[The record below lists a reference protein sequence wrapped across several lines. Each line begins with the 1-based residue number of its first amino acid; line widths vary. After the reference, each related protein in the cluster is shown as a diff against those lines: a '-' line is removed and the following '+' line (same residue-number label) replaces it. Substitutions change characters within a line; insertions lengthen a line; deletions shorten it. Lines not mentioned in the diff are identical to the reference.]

1 MTFSYFKHNFKVFN
15 VKEHLAVPF
24 VKSARGGFCVG
35 HLLYFCLHSV
45 TCMSIPSH
53 TSLILLTAW
62 NLPCHLHFCFVCLY
76 GWSNSHLALIYLT
89 IRTVSKGSYYVTL
102 RGWKKGDL
110 GDLNYWGDLNWRGTL
125 DPFTKTYIVIENFEV
140 QNDIVPEIM
149 RDVLGLKEPP
159 YNQSSKSL
167 NATKC

>member
-76 GWSNSHLALIYLT
+76 GWSNSHLVLIYLT

-110 GDLNYWGDLNWRGTL
+110 GDLNYWGGPKLEGDLRPLYKNLHSHRKFW
-125 DPFTKTYIVIENFEV
+125 
-140 QNDIVPEIM
+140 
-149 RDVLGLKEPP
+149 
-159 YNQSSKSL
+159 SSKRYSPRNHEGCIRVKRTPIQPKL
-167 NATKC
+167 KIT